1 MPFARVIGPSDG
13 QPGAFVYGDNSTGTE
28 VFATAPNQ
36 FVVRA
41 AGGTIFYSNAATST
55 GVSLAAGA
63 WSAVS
68 DRNKKEDFRDEDGE
82 AVLQKLAALPIQ
94 SWSYRSQA
102 SSVRHLGP
110 MAQDFYAAFGL
121 GESDTTITTTDIGGV
136 NMLAIQAL
144 EKRTRD
150 LQEQLNAK
158 DREIETLRRELDAV
172 LQRLERVEGSR

>member
-1 MPFARVIGPSDG
+1 M
-13 QPGAFVYGDNSTGTE
+13 
-28 VFATAPNQ
+28 
-36 FVVRA
+36 
-41 AGGTIFYSNAATST
+41 
-55 GVSLAAGA
+55 
-63 WSAVS
+63 
-68 DRNKKEDFRDEDGE
+68 
-82 AVLQKLAALPIQ
+82 LQKLAALPIQ